1 VLAPQKDRSSSL
13 AGFSSATEM
22 ARYDV
27 VIVGGGPAGSMAAL
41 ILSRAGKRVLVLEK
55 NRFPRAKVCGNSLN
69 PRNWSLWQRHGLT
82 ERFDRLPHFD
92 IGGFTLERKG
102 LPILRHCF
110 CRPGARTVERGTLD
124 AWLTDEARI
133 SGATFQFGVTVQGL
147 TATHLQTS
155 AGEIEAP
162 LVIGA
167 DGRNSVIGRLSQLAR
182 PSGPCGRIGWQA
194 FIDLPSLD
202 DHIHMNVFPEG
213 YYGLNRISATQ
224 TTITLVLFAASKATP
239 EQIMARYLPQVAP
252 TTWKSLHPISRKPW
266 DVTNGRCW
274 LVGDAAHVLE
284 PLTGEGIY
292 SALATA
298 EMAARHILSIERV
311 GVKKAARRY
320 RRQHARFYGARMM
333 MHSLLGWSLADS
345 RRSMRLMQILNYW
358 PAAAAQMVEWVQ
370 CAENRLL
377 QEG

>member
-1 VLAPQKDRSSSL
+1 M
-13 AGFSSATEM
+13 AT
-22 ARYDV
+22 YDV
-27 VIVGGGPAGSMAAL
+27 VIAGGGPAGSMAAL
-41 ILSRAGKRVLVLEK
+41 ILSRAGKKVLVLE
-55 NRFPRAKVCGNSLN
+55 RTHFPRTKVCGNSLN

-82 ERFDRLPHFD
+82 EGFERLPHFD
-92 IGGFTLERKG
+92 MGGFTLERKG
-102 LPILRHCF
+102 VSILRHSF
-110 CRPGARTVERGTLD
+110 RKPGARTVERGTLD
-124 AWLTDEARI
+124 AWLADEARD

-167 DGRNSVIGRLSQLAR
+167 DGRNSVIGRLSHLAR
-182 PSGPCGRIGWQA
+182 PSGPCGRVGWQA
-194 FIDLPSLD
+194 FIDLPTLD

-213 YYGLNRISATQ
+213 YYGLNRISASQ

-239 EQIMARYLPQVAP
+239 EQIMARYLPQAAP
-252 TTWKSLHPISRKPW
+252 TTWKSMHPLSRKPW

-274 LVGDAAHVLE
+274 LTGDAAHVLE

-298 EMAARHILSIERV
+298 EMAAGHILSIDRV
-311 GVKKAARRY
+311 GVETAANRY
-320 RRQHARFYGARMM
+320 RRQHRRFYGVRMM
-333 MHSLLGWSLADS
+333 IHSLASWSLADS
-345 RRSMRLMQILNYW
+345 RRSMRMTQALSYW

-370 CAENRLL
+370 CAENPRL
-377 QEG
+377 QGG